1 MKRRGLWT
9 VFCLLAM
16 ISSGAADSDDNKM
29 STGDAKTDEIMV
41 SLQEKARDAEGCTA
55 RLSTVFRVVDPETE
69 EILEIQEQVD
79 ATYQAPNLMRLD
91 TEVDGKKVSTLLA
104 DSGTLWLYDPA
115 EKIVTKFNRGRIYRE
130 TQLEI
135 DAYVPDPLRPFR
147 GVVWKTI
154 RYVGDEAPD
163 GQTLRFFEAD
173 LMPNLLNAQ
182 LPSPPVKARF
192 AVSAKDGLL
201 RTFRAL
207 DASGAEVVVR
217 QFENMTVNPKLDD
230 KLFEFVI
237 PAGAHVMDGTQDA
250 ILLLK

>member
-1 MKRRGLWT
+1 MKCSGLWT
-9 VFCLLAM
+9 VFLVLAM
-16 ISSGAADSDDNKM
+16 ISSVAADSDDNKM
-29 STGDAKTDEIMV
+29 STGDAKTDEMMV
-41 SLQEKARDAEGCTA
+41 SLQEKARDVERCTA
-55 RLSTVFRVVDPETE
+55 RLSTVFRVMDPETA
-69 EILEIQEQVD
+69 EILEIQEQAD

-91 TEVDGKKVSTLLA
+91 TEVDGKQVPTLLA
-104 DSGTLWLYDPA
+104 DSGTLWLYDPE

-135 DAYVPDPLRPFR
+135 DAYVPDPLRSFR

-154 RYVGDEAPD
+154 RYVGDEAP
-163 GQTLRFFEAD
+163 LRLFEAD

-182 LPSPPVKARF
+182 LPSPPVRARF

-207 DASGAEVVVR
+207 DANGAEVVVR
-217 QFENMTVNPKLDD
+217 QFENMTVNPKLND
-230 KLFEFVI
+230 KLFEYVI

-250 ILLLK
+250 ILVLK